1 MALRPTVKFLDAEL
15 LERIVEEALRV
26 LDEIGIAFS
35 NEAAKERLV
44 GYGARPSADG
54 KRLLLPPDL
63 VRKAI
68 AATPS
73 SFAMYDREG
82 EKAMAF
88 EDDRIHF
95 VPGSAA
101 CFLLDRDTG
110 EARRARTDDVVR
122 FIRVTQ
128 ALPAIDGLSTGLVS
142 SDVPEAVSDA
152 YRLYLCLRHGSKP
165 VVTGAFSGPGIRPM
179 LAMLEAVRGGRE
191 ALEEKP
197 LAWFS
202 CCPTS
207 PLKFSDATSQNVI
220 DCALAG
226 VPIETIAMPLTGFIA
241 PVSLVGA
248 LVQHT
253 AESLSGVALAQ
264 ATREGS
270 PVLYGGSPA
279 AFDVRFETTPMGAV
293 ETQMIDCAYAQIGK
307 HLGLPTQAYMALSDA
322 KTLDAQAGFETAMG
336 ATLAALGGINSISGP
351 GMIDYENVQ
360 SIEKLVLDNEI
371 CAMVKRM
378 VRGIEPREDFPS
390 LDRFRELLAE
400 GHCLISD
407 HTMRWLG
414 EEHYYPGPVVERAV
428 RRRWEEEG
436 ASSLEE
442 RARREVD
449 RILAAEP
456 LPPPAAA
463 DALDEV
469 MLAALKEAGADGFP
483 PRS

>member
-1 MALRPTVKFLDAEL
+1 MALRPRVEFLDEDL
-15 LERIVEEALRV
+15 LTRIVDEAHRV
-26 LDEIGIAFS
+26 LEEIGIAFS
-35 NEAAKERLV
+35 NEDARARLQA
-44 GYGARPSADG
+44 YGARPSGDG
-54 KRLLLPPDL
+54 TRICLPEAM
-63 VRKAI
+63 VRRAI

-73 SFAMYDREG
+73 AFTMYDRFG
-82 EKAMAF
+82 DAAMVF

-101 CFLLDRDTG
+101 CFLLDSETG
-110 EARRARTDDVVR
+110 EARRARTADLIR
-122 FIRVTQ
+122 FIRVSQ
-128 ALPAIDGLSTGLVS
+128 ALPAIDGLATGLVS

-165 VVTGAFSGPGIRPM
+165 VVTGAFSAEGIRPM
-179 LAMLEAVRGGRE
+179 IAMLEAVRGSKA
-191 ALEEKP
+191 ALEAKP

-226 VPIETIAMPLTGFIA
+226 IPIETIAMPLTGFIA

-248 LVQHT
+248 LIQHT
-253 AESLSGVALAQ
+253 AESLSGLALAQ
-264 ATREGS
+264 AAREGS
-270 PVLYGGSPA
+270 PLLYGGSPA

-322 KTLDAQAGFETAMG
+322 KCLDAQAGFETAMG

-351 GMIDYENVQ
+351 GLIDYENVQ

-378 VRGIEPREDFPS
+378 VRGIEARDDFPS
-390 LDRFRELLAE
+390 LDRFRDLLSE

-428 RRRWEEEG
+428 RRRWKEEG
-436 ASSLEE
+436 ASTLEE

-449 RILAAEP
+449 RILATEP
-456 LPPPAAA
+456 LPPPENVE
-463 DALDEV
+463 ALDEV
-469 MLAALKEAGADGFP
+469 MLRALRDAGMKEFP
-483 PRS
+483 S